1 MLVITNVT
9 TEPLKIDGV
18 SIDPG
23 EQLSIQVLS
32 PEMIVAQ
39 DKGEL
44 RVLSDSTTLEE
55 RKKDVD
61 AINSGIKGDV

>member
-1 MLVITNVT
+1 MFVITNVT

-32 PEMIVAQ
+32 PEMLAAR

-44 RVLSDSTTLEE
+44 RVLSGDETLEE

-61 AINSGIKGDV
+61 AIDSGIKGDV